1 MNDTIAAIATG
12 LGEAGIGIV
21 RLSGKGALKIAD
33 KVFLAKDG
41 GKPSRFK
48 TYTLHYGWIIDKKLT
63 TYDLRPSI
71 VDEVLLT
78 VMRAPRSYTKED
90 VAEINCHGGLLAC
103 RRVLELVFQN
113 GCRLAEPGEFTKRAF
128 LNGRI
133 DLTQAEAVLDI
144 IRAKSEAALQM
155 GAAQL
160 KGGLSAEVEK
170 IRNGLIAALA
180 QIEAEIDFPEEGQ
193 PPAEPGKAAGYLE
206 AAGRRLKSLLDSA
219 RRGRILREGV
229 HAVICGRPNVGKS
242 SLLNALLR
250 CERSIVTA
258 VPGTTRDTIEEIID
272 IKGVPLRI
280 VDTAGILEPRD
291 LVEKKAVQRARE
303 EIRLADLVLL
313 MFDASRQLCAQD
325 KKLIRGLRGKRALA
339 IVNKIDLRRKID
351 MDYLRAQFP
360 RHIEISLKRDR
371 NLEAL
376 EGEIFALAAHG
387 QAGSACSQT
396 AVSLR
401 HLRLLRQA
409 QKGLAACRD
418 SLDNRLALE
427 LAAEGLKQALSALDE
442 ISGKGFSADL
452 LERIFSEFCV
462 GK

>member
-103 RRVLELVFQN
+103 RRVLELVLQN

-160 KGGLSAEVEK
+160 KGGLRAEVEK

-180 QIEAEIDFPEEGQ
+180 QIEA
-193 PPAEPGKAAGYLE
+193 
-206 AAGRRLKSLLDSA
+206 
-219 RRGRILREGV
+219 
-229 HAVICGRPNVGKS
+229 
-242 SLLNALLR
+242 
-250 CERSIVTA
+250 
-258 VPGTTRDTIEEIID
+258 
-272 IKGVPLRI
+272 
-280 VDTAGILEPRD
+280 
-291 LVEKKAVQRARE
+291 
-303 EIRLADLVLL
+303 
-313 MFDASRQLCAQD
+313 
-325 KKLIRGLRGKRALA
+325 
-339 IVNKIDLRRKID
+339 
-351 MDYLRAQFP
+351 
-360 RHIEISLKRDR
+360 
-371 NLEAL
+371 
-376 EGEIFALAAHG
+376 
-387 QAGSACSQT
+387 
-396 AVSLR
+396 
-401 HLRLLRQA
+401 
-409 QKGLAACRD
+409 
-418 SLDNRLALE
+418 
-427 LAAEGLKQALSALDE
+427 
-442 ISGKGFSADL
+442 
-452 LERIFSEFCV
+452 
-462 GK
+462 